1 MRRVGLP
8 QSLLLAVSVMALC
21 AGLLCPVAATAAP
34 AAGGTGG
41 PGAPGAGA
49 RETGPYET
57 EDGAV
62 ESEPGPTEG
71 EAGPAAP
78 EAGAAPPDG
87 EVEGPAGEGEEPA
100 GEGEEPAG
108 GAEPPAGGVFGST
121 GRPQLLLIHG
131 GSFLF
136 DDPNFEALTRE
147 RAIAAGFVPHYVNY
161 PLDNLPAA
169 IDRVREEARRL
180 REKFGLDRVYAYGS
194 SAGGTLTALLSGDDL
209 VSAAVAKAP
218 VSDLAT
224 WEWPIVR
231 YGAEYWQALDVGPIA
246 RRQFSPALRPQLAP
260 LLVIQGREDG
270 IVPPTMNEEFASRF
284 RRVKLWI
291 VAGGHTTDRVRPF
304 LVTRAMHWLERI
316 ARRKLARV
324 LAAERRAK
332 AIREGHTR
340 KPKAAH

>member
-8 QSLLLAVSVMALC
+8 KVVVLAVSVAALC
-21 AGLLCPVAATAAP
+21 VGLLCPGAATAAS
-34 AAGGTGG
+34 AGGGTRTGAA
-41 PGAPGAGA
+41 APGAGA
-49 RETGPYET
+49 RETGAYET

-62 ESEPGPTEG
+62 ESETGATEG
-71 EAGPAAP
+71 EAGAAEP
-78 EAGAAPPDG
+78 EAGAAEPEAG
-87 EVEGPAGEGEEPA
+87 AGEPGGAAEEAEEPA
-100 GEGEEPAG
+100 PGAG
-108 GAEPPAGGVFGST
+108 QPVGGVFGST
-121 GRPQLLLIHG
+121 RRPQLLLIHG

-136 DDPNFEALTRE
+136 NDPDFEALTRE
-147 RAIAAGFVPHYVNY
+147 RAIAAGFVPHYVSY
-161 PLDNLPAA
+161 PLDSLPAA

-224 WEWPIVR
+224 WEWPIGR
-231 YGAEYWQALDVGPIA
+231 YGAEYWQALGVGPIA

-270 IVPPTMNEEFASRF
+270 IVPPTMNEEFAARF
-284 RRVKLWI
+284 RRVRLWV

-304 LVTRAMHWLERI
+304 LVTRAMHWLERT
-316 ARRKLARV
+316 ARRKMARV
-324 LAAERRAK
+324 LAAEERA
-332 AIREGHTR
+332 AIREGHR
-340 KPKAAH
+340 RAKSAH